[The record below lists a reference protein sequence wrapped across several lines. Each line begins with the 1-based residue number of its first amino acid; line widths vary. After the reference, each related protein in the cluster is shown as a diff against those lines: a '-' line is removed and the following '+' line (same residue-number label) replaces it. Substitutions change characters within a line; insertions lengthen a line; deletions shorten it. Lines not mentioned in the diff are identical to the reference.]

1 MRARNVGKICRG
13 PSGRSAGGNDEQK
26 RWEEARRLEEGTR
39 DLPSRDPEVCR
50 AGTSRTLAWEL
61 GAQPRP
67 NRKNIAELKGRT
79 ISVYVAQKDNGEAR
93 EALEA
98 GRAIMTRLVALSP
111 DNAGWKKDLAWF
123 DRQLAALKR

>member
-1 MRARNVGKICRG
+1 TVLKLRMRARNVGKICRG

-67 NRKNIAELKGRT
+67 NQKNIAELKGRT
-79 ISVYVAQKDNGEAR
+79 IEACHSH
-93 EALEA
+93 LETI
-98 GRAIMTRLVALSP
+98 GTGI
-111 DNAGWKKDLAWF
+111 LA
-123 DRQLAALKR
+123 RTQPKS